1 VVCACYCYDWGF
13 MFGEME
19 MRTGGRGA
27 VVRLAG
33 GQAGEVGF
41 GSGFWVKVGIISTRV
56 RSMDGDWRTKRR
68 ANLVMCVTYVLWKSK
83 KVRYARC
90 LDRWTWIVDQD
101 LVYCD

>member
-41 GSGFWVKVGIISTRV
+41 GSGFWVKVGIIYNKGTKYGWRLEHEKKGKSGNV
-56 RSMDGDWRTKRR
+56 RNLRT
-68 ANLVMCVTYVLWKSK
+68 LESK
-83 KVRYARC
+83 KGTVR
-90 LDRWTWIVDQD
+90 
-101 LVYCD
+101 